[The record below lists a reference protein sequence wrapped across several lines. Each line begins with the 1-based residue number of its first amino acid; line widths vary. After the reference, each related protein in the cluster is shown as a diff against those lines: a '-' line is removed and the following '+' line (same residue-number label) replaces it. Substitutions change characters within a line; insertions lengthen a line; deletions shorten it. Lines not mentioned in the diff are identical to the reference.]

1 MGSHGS
7 DCSMGGVEMTK
18 FFTTEKIIAIGLVL
32 ALLLS
37 LFIGDNKELQ
47 TNIAVGLIGFLG
59 KTVAD
64 NVGSKQLIVEEVL
77 KQIGKKAG
85 L

>member
-1 MGSHGS
+1 MA
-7 DCSMGGVEMTK
+7 K
-18 FFTTEKIIAIGLVL
+18 FFSTEKIIAIGLVV
-32 ALLLS
+32 ALILS

-64 NVGSKQLIVEEVL
+64 TFNSKQAIIEEVI
-77 KQIGKKAG
+77 KHVGKRV
-85 L
+85 

>member
-1 MGSHGS
+1 MA
-7 DCSMGGVEMTK
+7 K
-18 FFTTEKIIAIGLVL
+18 FFTTDKIIALGLVI
-32 ALLLS
+32 ALIIS
-37 LFIGDNKELQ
+37 LFMGENKELQ

-64 NVGSKQLIVEEVL
+64 ISGKQAIVEDVL
-77 KQIGKKAG
+77 KQLGKKAG